1 MLCTFVHNTTNKS
14 PASEAN
20 ALIFA
25 PSHHCK
31 SDNMKFYLLLT
42 VGIILFSAPILLA
55 QTGII
60 RGNIYDQESGE
71 PIIYGNIR
79 LNGTTIGGVTDLNG
93 FFSLTVP
100 PGDYTLMATYI
111 GYDSVAVNVTVNAGG
126 IIYERIFLSPSAV
139 QLSAVD
145 VSGTREQAR
154 SDVQVS
160 KVVVTPKQIRSLPST
175 GGEADIAQYLPV
187 LPGIITTGDQGGQL
201 YIRGGAPIQNKILLD
216 GMTIYNPFHSIG
228 FFSVFET
235 ETIRSVDVYT
245 GGFNAEYGGRISA
258 IVDIKTREGD
268 KKKFGGLVSVSPF
281 QSKVLLEG
289 PIKKLE
295 EGSGSISYILT
306 GKHSYLNESSKI
318 FYDYATDTTFF
329 SFAGRDT
336 SLADIEEIGLP
347 YSYTDLYGK
356 VSFVSDNGSKL
367 NLFGFNYT
375 DRFDFVGLAKLDWEA
390 SGGGG
395 NFTLIPPNSNTIMD
409 GTVSLTNYNI
419 ALQESDGNPRTS
431 GITSYTAALNFNY
444 FGGDNQVTY
453 GFEFTGFNTDF
464 QFRNQFDVTI
474 SQRDFTT
481 ELAGYVKYKQQIGDL
496 ILEPG
501 FRAHYY
507 ASQSKVSLE
516 PRFGLKYNITDFLRF
531 KFAGGLYSQN
541 VLSTVNELDVV
552 NFFVGFL
559 AGPEQTIFEPGTRN
573 PTKDRLQKAFHG
585 VGGLEIDVAQN
596 ATVNVEPYYKG
607 FTQLISL
614 NRNKL
619 NGSDPNFQVETG
631 EAYGVDIS
639 FKRETRQTYLWAT
652 YSYAFVNRDDGE
664 QVYPTVFDRRH
675 NVNLL
680 GTYSFGKDLHWE
692 FGVRWNFG
700 SGFPFTQTQGFY
712 QDISFEDITLTDI
725 LTGNYDLGT
734 ILSNKRNGG
743 RLSTY
748 HRLDVSLKRTFEFSK
763 SSKLEA
769 LLSVT
774 NAYNR
779 DNVFYVDRITNNR
792 VNQLPVL
799 PSLGL
804 TFGF

>member
-1 MLCTFVHNTTNKS
+1 MKS
-14 PASEAN
+14 S
-20 ALIFA
+20 
-25 PSHHCK
+25 
-31 SDNMKFYLLLT
+31 LLLT
-42 VGIILFSAPILLA
+42 ATLLFCQILLG

-71 PIIYGNIR
+71 PIIYGNVR
-79 LNGTTIGGVTDLNG
+79 LEGTTIGDITDLNG
-93 FFSLTVP
+93 FFSLAVP
-100 PGDYTLMATYI
+100 PGDYKLIATYV
-111 GYDSVAVNVTVNAGG
+111 GYDSISVSISVKAGA
-126 IIYERIFLSPSAV
+126 IAYERIFLSPSAV

-187 LPGIITTGDQGGQL
+187 LPGIVSSGDQGGQL

-295 EGSGSISYILT
+295 EGGGSISYILT

-318 FYDYATDTTFF
+318 FYNYATDTTFF
-329 SFAGRDT
+329 SFASGDT
-336 SLADIEEIGLP
+336 SLADIADEIGLP

-375 DRFDFVGLAKLDWEA
+375 DRFDFVGLAKLDWDA

-409 GTVSLTNYNI
+409 GAVSLTNYKI

-431 GITSYTAALNFNY
+431 GITSYTAGLNFNY

-474 SQRDFTT
+474 LQRDFTT
-481 ELAGYVKYKQQIGDL
+481 ELAGYLKYKQQIGDL

-507 ASQSKVSLE
+507 ASQSKISLE

-531 KFAGGLYSQN
+531 KLAGGLYSQN
-541 VLSTVNELDVV
+541 VLSTVNELDIV

-573 PTKDRLQKAFHG
+573 PTKDRLQKSFHG
-585 VGGLEIDVAQN
+585 VAGLEIDVAQN

-614 NRNKL
+614 NRSKRS
-619 NGSDPNFQVETG
+619 GSDPNFQVETG
-631 EAYGVDIS
+631 EAYGVDLS

-680 GTYSFGKDLHWE
+680 ATYNFGKDLNWE

-700 SGFPFTQTQGFY
+700 SGFPFTQTQGFF
-712 QDISFEDITLTDI
+712 QNVPFEDIALTDI

-734 ILSNKRNGG
+734 ILSDERNGG

-779 DNVFYVDRITNNR
+779 ENVFYVDRLTNNR
-792 VNQLPVL
+792 VNQLPIL